1 MLTFT
6 HFGATMMLPVRER
19 NLCLAHRTIMKERR
33 CTMKSLLFSP
43 GPVMVEAPVREA
55 LMHYD
60 ICHRSPEFEEIFVGL
75 QAKIN
80 RLFQADN
87 TYESLV
93 VSGSGT
99 SANETCLSSVFKG
112 DDMALL
118 LNNGEF
124 GGRLDEI
131 LTKYN
136 VPTVRLE
143 FGWANMYDLGKI
155 EEALKTNPKI
165 TFICMVFHETST
177 GMINSVH
184 EVGLL
189 AQQYGKRLFVDCV
202 SAAAGQFINVVHN
215 NIDICTSVGGK
226 CLGAFPGAAYICAKR
241 DLLESVPAEQ
251 GKNVYL
257 NLGKHYAMAK
267 KCHQT
272 PNTPNV
278 TLFWALDA
286 ALDWTL
292 DRETLAGRIARYQE
306 CAKILRDG
314 MHEMGLKF
322 LLPEDQMSNTVT
334 SVFLPEGK
342 DVTQFVQELANDG
355 YTVYPGKG
363 KYLEMNMFQVANMG
377 AIYPDD
383 CHKFLEVLKKHI

>member
-1 MLTFT
+1 MS
-6 HFGATMMLPVRER
+6 ER
-19 NLCLAHRTIMKERR
+19 KCAK
-33 CTMKSLLFSP
+33 KSILFSP
-43 GPVMVEAPVREA
+43 GPVMVEAPVRKA

-60 ICHRSPEFEEIFVGL
+60 ICHRSPEFEEMFADV
-75 QAKIN
+75 QEKVKK
-80 RLFQADN
+80 LFQADDS
-87 TYESLV
+87 YYSLI

-99 SANETCLSSVFKG
+99 SANETCLSSLFKG

-118 LNNGEF
+118 LNNGVF

-143 FGWANMYDLGKI
+143 FEWATMFDMEKI
-155 EEALKTNPKI
+155 EKALQENPKI
-165 TFICMVFHETST
+165 TYICMVFHETST
-177 GMINSVH
+177 GMINPAG
-184 EVGLL
+184 EVGKL
-189 AQQYGKRLFVDCV
+189 AKKYGKHLFVDCV
-202 SAAAGQFINVVHN
+202 SAAAGQFIDVVNN
-215 NIDICTSVGGK
+215 NIDVCTSVGGK
-226 CLGAFPGAAYICAKR
+226 CLGAFPGAAYVCAKEEI
-241 DLLESVPAEQ
+241 LKNTPPEQ

-257 NLGKHYAMAK
+257 NLGKHYEIAK
-267 KCHQT
+267 SNHQT

-292 DRETLAGRIARYQE
+292 YRETLAGRIARYQE

-314 MHEMGLKF
+314 MKAMGLKF
-322 LLPEDQMSNTVT
+322 LLPEEQMANTVT

-342 DVTQFVQELANDG
+342 DVATFVKEMAEDG

-363 KYLEMNMFQVANMG
+363 KYYAMNMFQVANMG
-377 AIYPDD
+377 AIYPKD
-383 CHKFLEVLKKHI
+383 CKKFLATLKKHI

>member
-1 MLTFT
+1 MS
-6 HFGATMMLPVRER
+6 ER
-19 NLCLAHRTIMKERR
+19 KFAK
-33 CTMKSLLFSP
+33 KSILFSP

-60 ICHRSPEFEEIFVGL
+60 ICHRSPEFEEMFADV
-75 QAKIN
+75 QEKVK
-80 RLFQADN
+80 RLFEADDS
-87 TYESLV
+87 YYSLII
-93 VSGSGT
+93 SGSGT

-112 DDMALL
+112 DDTALL
-118 LNNGEF
+118 LNNGVF

-143 FGWANMYDLGKI
+143 FPWATMFDMGKI
-155 EEALKTNPKI
+155 EEALKANPKI
-165 TFICMVFHETST
+165 TYICMVFHETST
-177 GMINSVH
+177 GMINPVH
-184 EVGLL
+184 EVGEL
-189 AQQYGKRLFVDCV
+189 AKKYGKRLFVDCV
-202 SAAAGQFINVVHN
+202 SAAAGQFIDVVNN

-226 CLGAFPGAAYICAKR
+226 CLGAFPGAAYICAKK
-241 DLLESVPAEQ
+241 DLLESVPASQ

-257 NLGKHYAMAK
+257 NLGKHYDIAK
-267 KCHQT
+267 SNHQT

-292 DRETLAGRIARYQE
+292 ERETLAGRIARYKE

-314 MHEMGLKF
+314 MRDMGLKF
-322 LLPEDQMSNTVT
+322 LLPEEQMANTVT

-342 DVTQFVQELANDG
+342 DVSKFVADMADDG

-363 KYLEMNMFQVANMG
+363 KYFDMNMFQVANMG

-383 CHKFLEVLKKHI
+383 CRKFLEVLKKHI

>member
-1 MLTFT
+1 
-6 HFGATMMLPVRER
+6 
-19 NLCLAHRTIMKERR
+19 
-33 CTMKSLLFSP
+33 MKSMLFSP

-55 LMHYD
+55 LLHYD
-60 ICHRSPEFEEIFVGL
+60 ICHRSPEFEEMFVNV
-75 QAKIN
+75 QEKVK
-80 RLFQADN
+80 RLFQADDS
-87 TYESLV
+87 YYSV
-93 VSGSGT
+93 IVSGSGT

-112 DDMALL
+112 DDEALL
-118 LNNGEF
+118 LKNGEF
-124 GGRLDEI
+124 GNRLDEI

-136 VPTVRLE
+136 VPTVRLD
-143 FGWANMYDLGKI
+143 FDWANMYDMDKI
-155 EEALKTNPKI
+155 EEALKANPKI

-177 GMINSVH
+177 CMINPVH

-189 AQQYGKRLFVDCV
+189 AKKYGKRLFVDCV
-202 SAAAGQFINVVHN
+202 SAAAGQFIDVVNN

-226 CLGAFPGAAYICAKR
+226 CLGAFPGAAYVCAKI
-241 DLLESVPAEQ
+241 DLLESVTPEQ

-292 DRETLAGRIARYQE
+292 DRETLAGRIARYQQ

-314 MHEMGLKF
+314 MKEMGLKF
-322 LLPEDQMSNTVT
+322 LLPEEQMANTVT

-342 DVTQFVQELANDG
+342 DVTKFVAELAADG

-363 KYLEMNMFQVANMG
+363 KFLAMNMFQVANMG
-377 AIYPDD
+377 AIYPED
-383 CHKFLEVLKKHI
+383 CYKFLEVLKKHI

>member
-1 MLTFT
+1 
-6 HFGATMMLPVRER
+6 
-19 NLCLAHRTIMKERR
+19 
-33 CTMKSLLFSP
+33 MKSLLFSP

-60 ICHRSPEFEEIFVGL
+60 ICHRSPEFEEMFAGL
-75 QAKIN
+75 QEKIK
-80 RLFQADN
+80 RLFQADDS
-87 TYESLV
+87 YYSLV
-93 VSGSGT
+93 ISGSGT
-99 SANETCLSSVFKG
+99 SANETCLSSVFKPG
-112 DDMALL
+112 DMALL

-136 VPTVRLE
+136 VPTVRIE
-143 FGWANMYDLGKI
+143 PGWANTFDMAQV
-155 EEALKTNPKI
+155 EQALKENPAI

-177 GMINSVH
+177 SMINPVH

-189 AQQYGKRLFVDCV
+189 AKKYGKRLFVDCV
-202 SAAAGQFINVVHN
+202 SAAAGQFIDVVNN

-226 CLGAFPGAAYICAKR
+226 CLGAFPGAAYVCAKE
-241 DLLESVPAEQ
+241 DLLQSVPAEQ

-314 MHEMGLKF
+314 MKEMGLKV
-322 LLPEDQMSNTVT
+322 LLPEEQMANTVT

-342 DVTQFVQELANDG
+342 DVTEFVKNMADDG

-363 KYLEMNMFQVANMG
+363 KYLAMNMFQVANMG

-383 CHKFLEVLKKHI
+383 CRKFLAVLKKHI

>member
-1 MLTFT
+1 
-6 HFGATMMLPVRER
+6 
-19 NLCLAHRTIMKERR
+19 
-33 CTMKSLLFSP
+33 MKSMLFSP

-60 ICHRSPEFEEIFVGL
+60 ICHRSPEFETLFAGL
-75 QAKIN
+75 QEKIK
-80 RLFQADN
+80 RLFQADD
-87 TYESLV
+87 TYEALV

-99 SANETCLSSVFKG
+99 SANETCLSSVFRDG
-112 DDMALL
+112 DMALL

-131 LTKYN
+131 LTKYH
-136 VPTVRLE
+136 VPTVRLA
-143 FGWANMYDLGKI
+143 FGWANAFDLARV
-155 EEALKTNPKI
+155 EQALRENPKI
-165 TFICMVFHETST
+165 TFVCMVFHETST
-177 GMINSVH
+177 GMINAVH

-189 AQQYGKRLFVDCV
+189 AEKYGKRLFVDCV
-202 SAAAGQFINVVHN
+202 SAAAGQFIDVVN
-215 NIDICTSVGGK
+215 NRIDICTSVGGK

-241 DLLESVPAEQ
+241 ELLERVPAEQ

-257 NLGKHYAMAK
+257 NLGKHYDMAK

-292 DRETLAGRIARYQE
+292 ERETLGGRIARYQK
-306 CAKILRDG
+306 CARILRDG
-314 MHEMGLKF
+314 MRGMGLKF
-322 LLPEDQMSNTVT
+322 LLPEEQMSNTVT
-334 SVFLPEGK
+334 SVFLPAGR
-342 DVTQFVQELANDG
+342 DVTQFVRELAADG

-377 AIYPDD
+377 AIYPAD
-383 CHKFLEVLKKHI
+383 CERFLEVLKRHI

>member
-1 MLTFT
+1 MEESRSFGYLCPHCKKPVLAQRTRFALSAAAVRIECACEKSELRAETDGLRFRLWVPCGLCGETHQAELSNEAMLD
-6 HFGATMMLPVRER
+6 GR
-19 NLCLAHRTIMKERR
+19 
-33 CTMKSLLFSP
+33 
-43 GPVMVEAPVREA
+43 G
-55 LMHYD
+55 
-60 ICHRSPEFEEIFVGL
+60 VGL
-75 QAKIN
+75 ACPKTKQLCCYIGQQA
-80 RLFQADN
+80 QV
-87 TYESLV
+87 EQ
-93 VSGSGT
+93 
-99 SANETCLSSVFKG
+99 
-112 DDMALL
+112 
-118 LNNGEF
+118 
-124 GGRLDEI
+124 
-131 LTKYN
+131 
-136 VPTVRLE
+136 
-143 FGWANMYDLGKI
+143 
-155 EEALKTNPKI
+155 ALKENPAI
-165 TFICMVFHETST
+165 TFICKVFHETST
-177 GMINSVH
+177 SMINPVH

-189 AQQYGKRLFVDCV
+189 AKKYGKRLFVDCV
-202 SAAAGQFINVVHN
+202 SAAAGQFIDVVNN

-226 CLGAFPGAAYICAKR
+226 CLGAFPGAAYVCAKE
-241 DLLESVPAEQ
+241 DLLQSVPAEQ

-314 MHEMGLKF
+314 MKEMGLKF
-322 LLPEDQMSNTVT
+322 LLPEEQMANTVT

-342 DVTQFVQELANDG
+342 DVAKFVQDLANDG

-363 KYLEMNMFQVANMG
+363 KYLAMNMFQVANMG

-383 CHKFLEVLKKHI
+383 CRKFLAVLKKHI